1 MADTVNFRWRKGL
14 PDVQPNLV
22 DPEGVRSAMAS
33 QGMQGYAPAQ
43 GMQGYVPDMGGYS
56 AQRDAVTE
64 IASLERELADIDRRI
79 ALIDAEYPQL
89 GSATS
94 NELEIAA
101 KRAEAG
107 DMSAYNAILS
117 RQMGSSASRD
127 SASSA
132 IDNMLYEAEKSTYGL
147 ESKSEE
153 ERKIA
158 RSVID
163 ATLRRAREMA
173 GKAGIPLPDSY
184 ARLADAMQKS
194 DEFERTYTTD
204 TAWSNSLWS
213 KARKGELTDSDIG
226 EIDDYI
232 DEHPN
237 AELSKNLRQLRQE
250 YAPKTKESKATAAA
264 EKKEADE
271 LYITF
276 SDFGSRWDQAKWF
289 RGLTDRQKRILKK
302 HHPGID
308 EVTGEEK

>member
-1 MADTVNFRWRKGL
+1 MADTVNFRWRKSL
-14 PDVQPNLV
+14 PDVQPNFV

-33 QGMQGYAPAQ
+33 QGMQGYAPDIAGYAEAQ
-43 GMQGYVPDMGGYS
+43 
-56 AQRDAVTE
+56 DARAE
-64 IASLERELADIDRRI
+64 IESLERELADIDRRI

-107 DMSAYNAILS
+107 DMSSYNAILS

-163 ATLRRAREMA
+163 ATLRRAREMSE
-173 GKAGIPLPDSY
+173 KAGVPLPDSY
-184 ARLADAMQKS
+184 ARLEDAMKKS
-194 DEFERTYTTD
+194 DEFESTYTTD

-213 KARKGELTDSDIG
+213 KARKGELTDSDIR

-232 DEHPN
+232 DAHPN
-237 AELSKNLRQLRQE
+237 AELSKNLRQLRPE
-250 YAPKTKESKATAAA
+250 YAPKTKESKAAAAA

-271 LYITF
+271 LYIIF
-276 SDFGSRWDQAKWF
+276 SDFSTRTDQANWF
-289 RGLTDRQKRILKK
+289 RRLTDRQKRILKK
-302 HHPGID
+302 HHPNID
-308 EVTGEEK
+308 QVTGEEK